1 MSKAEPALRAR
12 FEAGVLQLG
21 GRLGADE
28 AAALLAEAAQHGAA
42 LARIDLGALDDI
54 DSAGVACL
62 HLLQRQAR
70 AAGRALALQ
79 PVSARYRAI
88 CAAHRLSID

>member
-1 MSKAEPALRAR
+1 MSKAESRLQAR
-12 FEAGVLQLG
+12 FQAGVLQLG

-28 AAALLAEAAQHGAA
+28 APALLAAAAQHGAT
-42 LARIDLGALDDI
+42 LTRIDLGALDEI
-54 DSAGVACL
+54 DSAGVASL
-62 HLLQRQAR
+62 HLLQREAR

-88 CAAHRLSID
+88 CVAHRLSSD

>member
-1 MSKAEPALRAR
+1 MSKAEPRLQAR

-28 AAALLAEAAQHGAA
+28 AAALLAAAAQHDAA
-42 LARIDLGALDDI
+42 LTRIDLGALDEI
-54 DSAGVACL
+54 DSAGVASL

-70 AAGRALALQ
+70 AAGRTLVLQ
-79 PVSARYRAI
+79 PVSTRYRAI

>member
-1 MSKAEPALRAR
+1 MSKAEPRLQAR

-28 AAALLAEAAQHGAA
+28 AAPLLAAAAPHGAA
-42 LARIDLGALDDI
+42 LTRIDLGALDDI
-54 DSAGVACL
+54 DSAGVASL
-62 HLLQRQAR
+62 HLLQREAR
-70 AAGRALALQ
+70 AAGRALELQ

-88 CAAHRLSID
+88 CVAHRLSID